1 MAFFYKN
8 PRLMLLAISLIVVAG
23 LSSYFVLPRMED
35 PQLVGRGAFV
45 HTLFPGA
52 EPERVE
58 SLVTEKIEDALS
70 EIAEIKELRSASRKN
85 ISTIAIELRDD
96 VMDGD
101 RVWTKIRDKLKDV
114 SAELPTGAGSPNFEE
129 MDFKAFALL
138 VGLRWEQDG
147 PVNFAILNRFA
158 KQLEDRLK
166 SLSGTEKVE
175 FFGQPAEEVLVSL
188 DAAQLV
194 ALNLSVAD
202 VARQIQASDSKI
214 AAGQI
219 RGPSEEMLIEVAG
232 ELNSIQ
238 RIETIPIR
246 SVGRAGFVRLS
257 NIAQVEKTMSDPPDS
272 LAIVDGFPAVVLGTF
287 VRSSLRIDQW
297 SADIKPILDDFESDL
312 PRGVVLDRIYDQND
326 YVAYRMNK
334 LLQNLFMGCIAVF
347 VVIFFLM
354 GLRSAIVVSLALP
367 LSAMMVLFGMRVMS
381 IPVHQMSI
389 TGLIIALGLLIDNA
403 IIIVEETSIRL
414 RAGLAPVHAVTD
426 SVRHLFFPLFGS
438 TLTTALAFAP
448 IALMPG
454 PAGEFVGA
462 IAINVIIA
470 IFSSLFLALTI
481 IPAIAVRF
489 NSFVRA
495 PRDNATVSRRY
506 HWWQTG
512 FSNARLTERYRQS
525 LDYVYQRPWLG
536 ISSGLVLPVLGF
548 LAATQLPEQFFPAAD
563 RDQLQI
569 EVELSP
575 QSSLA
580 GTMATTAEIRAEL
593 LDDPA
598 VRRVDW
604 YLGASAP
611 AFYYN
616 IIPRRTGVPHYAQ
629 AMVQLHNSNNR
640 TATIHRL
647 QQILDAKFAHARVL
661 VRQLEQGPP
670 FDAPVEVRLF
680 GPDLERLQQ
689 LGEQLRQILVN
700 TPNVIHTRS
709 EMDERLP
716 RISLAIN
723 EENAR
728 AAGLS
733 LSDVAMQ
740 LDAATEGIR
749 GGSIV
754 EATEE
759 LPVRVRLGEAN
770 RVSLEGIAA
779 LDFVAGTANPDP
791 NFHPMHELKYRGV
804 PLSALADFSL
814 TSGFA
819 TINHLAGRRLNEIQ
833 VYIPA
838 GALPSFVLADFQAR
852 LKESD
857 FEIPPGYELSY
868 GGEAAKRDEAVGNL
882 LANIGILSVL
892 MVATLVLSFGSFR
905 VASIV
910 GFVGLLSVGLGLGSL
925 WLFGFSFGFMAII
938 GTMGLI
944 GVAINDTIVVLATI
958 RSDPLAATGDPV
970 AMREVVMQS
979 TRHIIST
986 TVTTIAGFTPLI
998 LGGGAFWPPLA
1009 VAISGGV
1016 GGATI
1021 LALYFVPSCYRLL
1034 MGRHSTR
1041 DLDGTTAA

>member
-1 MAFFYKN
+1 MAFFYHN

-35 PQLVGRGAFV
+35 PQLIGRGAFV

-70 EIAEIKELRSASRKN
+70 EIGEIKELRSASRKN

-114 SAELPTGAGSPNFEE
+114 SPELPTGARNPNFEE

-147 PVNFAILNRFA
+147 PVNFAILNRLA

-166 SLSGTEKVE
+166 SLSGTEKVK

-188 DAAQLV
+188 DAAQVV

-219 RGPSEEMLIEVAG
+219 RGPNEEMLIEVAG

-246 SVGRAGFVRLS
+246 SAGRTGFVRLS
-257 NIAQVEKTMSDPPDS
+257 NIARVEKTMSDPPDS
-272 LAIVDGFPAVVLGTF
+272 LAIVDGRPAVVLGTF
-287 VRSSLRIDQW
+287 VRHSLRIDEW
-297 SADIKPILDDFESDL
+297 AADVKPILDDFESEL

-326 YVAYRMNK
+326 YVAHRMNK

-347 VVIFFLM
+347 VVVFFLM

-367 LSAMMVLFGMRVMS
+367 LSAMMVLFGMRVMGV
-381 IPVHQMSI
+381 PVHQMSI

-414 RAGLAPVHAVTD
+414 RAGLTPVLAVTD
-426 SVRHLFFPLFGS
+426 SVRHLFLPLFGS
-438 TLTTALAFAP
+438 TFTTALAFAP

-462 IAINVIIA
+462 IAINVIVA

-481 IPAIAVRF
+481 IPAIAARF
-489 NSFVRA
+489 NSLVRA
-495 PRDNATVSRRY
+495 PLENATVSRRY

-512 FSNARLTERYRQS
+512 YSNPRLTERYRQS
-525 LDYVYQRPWLG
+525 LDYVYRRPWLG
-536 ISSGLVLPVLGF
+536 IGSGLALPVLGF

-580 GTMATTAEIRAEL
+580 GTMATTAAIRAEL
-593 LDDPA
+593 LNDPA
-598 VRRVDW
+598 VRQVDW

-616 IIPRRTGVPHYAQ
+616 IIPRRSGVPHYAQ
-629 AMVQLHNSNNR
+629 AMVQLQNPNNQA
-640 TATIHRL
+640 ATIHRL

-716 RISLAIN
+716 RISLAIK

-759 LPVRVRLGEAN
+759 LPVRVRLGDAN

-791 NFHPMHELKYRGV
+791 NRPMPDLRYRGV
-804 PLSALADFSL
+804 PLSALADVSL
-814 TSGFA
+814 TFGFA

-833 VYIPA
+833 AYIPA
-838 GALPSFVLADFQAR
+838 GALPSFVLADFQNR
-852 LKESD
+852 LKDSD

-868 GGEAAKRDEAVGNL
+868 GGEVAKRDEAVGNL
-882 LANIGILSVL
+882 LANIGILAVL

-910 GFVGLLSVGLGLGSL
+910 GCVGLLSVGLGLGSL

-1034 MGRHSTR
+1034 IGRHSTR
-1041 DLDGTTAA
+1041 DLDGTAAA